1 MHTRSQASASKS
13 SVYDLRR
20 STRQAT
26 QPTDYSGDSVT
37 QLRNKIVQLNEDL
50 SKQHHR
56 YKSVKGTV
64 RRLQR
69 DKRDLEDEKRDLEE
83 YGERLSLDYDNLKE
97 RYDRVMNVTVVPYA
111 RKKGIDLNRKNG
123 EPFDAILRRLLQD
136 ALRVEIPQD
145 RSRVQ
150 QGAPNAT
157 NAQPQPL
164 IERLKNSQREVQAS
178 REQIRESEGREQAL
192 RQQVQD
198 LQADLLARVET
209 TQAISDD
216 NLAQDFRTLVSMI
229 RTLSRLIS
237 LDESIDVS
245 DILGSPAFLQDVPP
259 RHWRGRAQKKRFIEA
274 WTWAVICF
282 IIFDTPF
289 SIFGMGAVQMNESWT
304 QVFGNKHQSG
314 WPCPSPPCELWR
326 YTTSEHLVQSVGQDM
341 IVSGEGCSANEL
353 SKARVLKA
361 RRVATEFIE
370 ARLQPIDST
379 IDHLQ
384 VSRIIDKAFKIA
396 MQMSL
401 HHSRLQVTF
410 PKTGA
415 KFAMN
420 CMVSMPDRDGED
432 THDTVVAYV
441 VNPGLTKWGDA
452 RGENYECRL
461 DIVPSLVQLEPV
473 GIKCEPI

>member
-1 MHTRSQASASKS
+1 LGYT
-13 SVYDLRR
+13 
-20 STRQAT
+20 
-26 QPTDYSGDSVT
+26 VT
-37 QLRNKIVQLNEDL
+37 QLRNKIAQLSTDL
-50 SKQHHR
+50 SKQEHR
-56 YKSVKGTV
+56 YKSVRGTV
-64 RRLQR
+64 RRLQS
-69 DKRDLEDEKRDLEE
+69 DKKDLEHENKDLEE
-83 YGERLSLDYDNLKE
+83 HAGRLAVNYDHLKE
-97 RYDRVMNVTVVPYA
+97 RYDKVMNVAVIPYA
-111 RKKGIDLNRKNG
+111 RNKGIDLNRKNG
-123 EPFDAILRRLLQD
+123 EPLDATLRRLLQD

-150 QGAPNAT
+150 QVAPNAT
-157 NAQPQPL
+157 KAQPQPL
-164 IERLKNSQREVQAS
+164 VERLKNSQREIQAW
-178 REQIRESEGREQAL
+178 RGRIRDAEGREQAL

-216 NLAQDFRTLVSMI
+216 DLAQDFRTLVSMI
-229 RTLSRLIS
+229 RTLSRLMS
-237 LDESIDVS
+237 LDESIDVA
-245 DILGSPAFLQDVPP
+245 DILGTPAFLQDVSP
-259 RHWRGRAQKKRFIEA
+259 HYWRGRAQKKRFVEA
-274 WTWAVICF
+274 WTWAVICS
-282 IIFDTPF
+282 IIFETPF
-289 SIFGMGAVQMNESWT
+289 SIFGTEAVRLSESWT

-314 WPCPSPPCELWR
+314 WPCPSRPCELWR
-326 YTTSEHLVQSVGQDM
+326 YTTSEQLVQSVGQDM
-341 IVSGEGCSANEL
+341 IVRGEGCSANEL
-353 SKARVLKA
+353 SKARVLEA

-379 IDHLQ
+379 IDHVQ

-396 MQMSL
+396 MRMSL
-401 HHSRLQVTF
+401 EHSRLQVTF

-415 KFAMN
+415 KFAVS

-461 DIVPSLVQLEPV
+461 DIVPSLVQLEPA